1 MSAPPPYPNQPYGQP
16 PAPQPYGGQPQ
27 PYGGQPYAGQP
38 QPYGGQPYGGQPY
51 GGQPAYGQP
60 PAPYAQQP
68 APGPRP
74 PAGPSGPRR
83 RSPLQALL
91 SVGIVLAVFGGGGWY
106 VWNYN
111 TSPTGGKA
119 KAEASR
125 SARAAE
131 AKTHDPEVGD
141 CVKVADPE
149 GHPVPTVV
157 DCASPEAEYK
167 MADQL
172 LGEDKHCGEEFDY
185 GIRYVSS
192 RRIDSTLCFTKI
204 RH

>member
-16 PAPQPYGGQPQ
+16 PAPQPYGAQ
-27 PYGGQPYAGQP
+27 PYSG

-51 GGQPAYGQP
+51 GSQPYGGQPAYGQP
-60 PAPYAQQP
+60 PVSGAQPHAPYAQQP

-74 PAGPSGPRR
+74 PAPRR
-83 RSPLQALL
+83 RSPLQAAL
-91 SVGIVLAVFGGGGWY
+91 SVGIVLAIFGGGAWY

-125 SARAAE
+125 SARAVE
-131 AKTHDPEVGD
+131 AKTHDPEIGD

-149 GHPVPTVV
+149 GHPVPTIV

-172 LGEDKHCGEEFDY
+172 LGDDKHCGKEFDY

>member
-16 PAPQPYGGQPQ
+16 PAPQPYGAQ
-27 PYGGQPYAGQP
+27 PYGA
-38 QPYGGQPYGGQPY
+38 
-51 GGQPAYGQP
+51 QPAYGQSP
-60 PAPYAQQP
+60 VPGSQPHAPHAPYVQQS

-74 PAGPSGPRR
+74 PAGPSAPRR
-83 RSPLQALL
+83 RSPVQALL
-91 SVGIVLAVFGGGGWY
+91 SAGIVLAIFGGVAWY
-106 VWNYN
+106 VWDYN

-119 KAEASR
+119 KAEASQ

-131 AKTHDPEVGD
+131 ARTHDPQIGD

-149 GHPVPTVV
+149 GHPVPTIV
-157 DCASPEAEYK
+157 DCTSPEAEYK

-172 LGEDKHCGEEFDY
+172 LGEDKHCSEKFDY